1 MKTDWESIRIQAA
14 IAALQGVMG
23 NPAFCNINTCQDFP
37 ARAAIAVADKL
48 VAELNKEGNHE

>member
-23 NPAFCNINTCQDFP
+23 NPAFCNISSSQDFP
-37 ARAAIAVADKL
+37 VKVAIAVADGL
-48 VAELNKEGNHE
+48 VTALKEDGK